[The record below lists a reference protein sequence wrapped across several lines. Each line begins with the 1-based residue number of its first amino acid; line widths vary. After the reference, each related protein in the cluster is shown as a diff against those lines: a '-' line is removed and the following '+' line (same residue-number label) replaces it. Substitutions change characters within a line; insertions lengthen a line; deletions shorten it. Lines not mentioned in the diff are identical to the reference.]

1 MTFANQLRAELAA
14 LPIKPNCCRRAMA
27 EGFLLGASV
36 DPVTKQILLRMTQA
50 ESADIAC
57 EILTRQYG
65 KAPEVYAHGQCG
77 HSYWDLSLAS
87 PACLKYMRTLDADA
101 ETLPFHFG
109 CEACRSVFL
118 RGVFLAVGT
127 VNDPHRSFHL
137 EFKLPESRSRLLAAF
152 LLEMGYPSRRVKR
165 GEVEGLYFKDGA
177 TVEELLTVM
186 GASGSL
192 FEVINTRIE
201 REIRNNENRA
211 TNCVARNIEKTIAAA
226 QKQIEAINK
235 LMETGKMD
243 TLPEAL
249 RETARQRYANPDA
262 SLDELVRLHVPS
274 ISKSGLNHR
283 LRKIVEAADEI

>member
-1 MTFANQLRAELAA
+1 MSFANRLRAELSAI
-14 LPIKPNCCRRAMA
+14 PVKPNCCRRAMA

-36 DPVTKQILLRMTQA
+36 DPDTRQVNLRMTQEEA
-50 ESADIAC
+50 ANIAC

-65 KAPEVYAHGQCG
+65 KAPEVYAHGKHG
-77 HSYWDLSLAS
+77 HSYWDLTLSS
-87 PACLKYMRTLDADA
+87 PACHKYMRTLDV
-101 ETLPFHFG
+101 EGEFLPFHFG

-127 VNDPHRSFHL
+127 VNDPHRAFHM
-137 EFKLPESRSRLLAAF
+137 EFKLPKTRIGLLSEF
-152 LLEMGYPSRRVKR
+152 LLQMGYPARCVSRQAS
-165 GEVEGLYFKDGA
+165 EGIYFKDGA

-186 GASGSL
+186 GAGSAL

-226 QKQIEAINK
+226 QRQILAINK
-235 LMETGKMD
+235 LMETGKLD
-243 TLPEAL
+243 TLPEVL

-262 SLDELVRLHVPS
+262 SLDELVKLHVPS

-283 LRKIVEAADEI
+283 LQKIVEAADEL